1 MVSLVSRFKFCIDF
15 HNYGYTILSLNVSN
29 KLVVKA
35 ATIYEKVLAKRA
47 SKFFCVSDEMR
58 KDLQINWG
66 INAITLYDRP
76 RQKEKLNVD
85 KNKFLK
91 KYQQR

>member
-29 KLVVKA
+29 KFVIKA
-35 ATIYEKVLAKRA
+35 ATVYEKVIAKRA
-47 SKFFCVSDEMR
+47 SKFFCVSEEMR
-58 KDLQINWG
+58 KDLQTNWG

-76 RQKEKLNVD
+76 RQKEKLNVA
-85 KNKFLK
+85 KNKFLR